1 MKAYKGF
8 NSDLTCRGF
17 KYEVGKEY
25 EMSDPVEVC
34 SRGFHACEN
43 PLDVFKYYPPVSDVG
58 IPNRYCEVE
67 LGGDIKTDGDKSC
80 ASKIKIIAEISLA
93 ELIDAGVTS
102 ATISAATNT
111 GNCSAATN
119 TGYRSAATNTG
130 NCSAATN
137 TGASSAAT
145 NTGDFSAATNTG
157 NCSAATN
164 TGDRSAATNTG
175 NCSAATSTG
184 DFSAATN
191 TGDRSAAINTG
202 NFSTASVGGKH
213 SVAIATGKSSSAKG
227 NLGCW
232 LVLTERNE
240 FFEILSVKA
249 VKVDGKKVKADTY
262 YTLKNGKIIEA
273 K

>member
-111 GNCSAATN
+111 GNCSAAT
-119 TGYRSAATNTG
+119 
-130 NCSAATN
+130 
-137 TGASSAAT
+137 
-145 NTGDFSAATNTG
+145 
-157 NCSAATN
+157 
-164 TGDRSAATNTG
+164 
-175 NCSAATSTG
+175 STG